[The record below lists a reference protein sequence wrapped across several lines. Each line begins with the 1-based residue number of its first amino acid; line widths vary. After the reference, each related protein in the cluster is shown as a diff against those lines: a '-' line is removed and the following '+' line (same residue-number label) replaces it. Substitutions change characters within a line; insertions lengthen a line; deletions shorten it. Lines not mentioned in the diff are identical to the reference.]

1 MTEDLLGDKIQGGD
15 VVQLFFMLKPPSSQ
29 ISVIWFLRT
38 EEPLSLEDQMTLK
51 RNPLSSAAF
60 LIILIK
66 VFITLSLTC
75 HPAEYLIGS
84 ECCPRCSAGSRV
96 KTHCNEYRS
105 TSCLPCVDGTF
116 TDKPNGLE
124 QCTPC
129 TNCAAGSG
137 LKVKRSCTGTS
148 DTVCEPLQGFYCI
161 YSVGDD
167 CETAQRHSSCGPGQY
182 ISKHGTASTDT
193 ECSDCSAG
201 TFSDGTSASCQ
212 PHTQCEDL
220 NLQEITAG
228 TSAADAQCGERGVDV
243 GAAVGVSVALVLII
257 VAVIV
262 LLWYLRKKRKSS
274 SSSPKT
280 NKEEEGDLP
289 FDEHRGSSKTDEER
303 GDDNRSVKEH
313 HEGVHNGLLPSS
325 DVS

>member
-1 MTEDLLGDKIQGGD
+1 MS
-15 VVQLFFMLKPPSSQ
+15 PS
-29 ISVIWFLRT
+29 
-38 EEPLSLEDQMTLK
+38 

-66 VFITLSLTC
+66 VHSTLSLTC

-84 ECCPRCSAGSRV
+84 ECCPRCLPGSRV
-96 KTHCNEYRS
+96 KAHCNEYKS
-105 TSCLPCVDGTF
+105 TSCLPCVDGTY

-124 QCTPC
+124 QCTSC
-129 TNCAAGSG
+129 TSCDSGSG

-193 ECSDCSAG
+193 ECSDCRAG
-201 TFSDGTSASCQ
+201 TFSDGTSPSCQ

-228 TSAADAQCGERGVDV
+228 TSAADAQCGEHSDGVI
-243 GAAVGVSVALVLII
+243 AAVGVSVALVSII
-257 VAVIV
+257 AAV
-262 LLWYLRKKRKSS
+262 LLL
-274 SSSPKT
+274 
-280 NKEEEGDLP
+280 
-289 FDEHRGSSKTDEER
+289 
-303 GDDNRSVKEH
+303 
-313 HEGVHNGLLPSS
+313 
-325 DVS
+325 

>member
-1 MTEDLLGDKIQGGD
+1 
-15 VVQLFFMLKPPSSQ
+15 MLKPPSSQ

-75 HPAEYLIGS
+75 HPGEYLIGS

-96 KTHCNEYRS
+96 KTHCNEYRR
-105 TSCLPCVDGTF
+105 TSCLLCVDGTY
-116 TDKPNGLE
+116 TDEPTGLE
-124 QCTPC
+124 QCTLC
-129 TNCAAGSG
+129 SVCAAGSG

-161 YSVGDD
+161 YSVGDG

-193 ECSDCSAG
+193 ECSDCRAG

-220 NLQEITAG
+220 NLQLIKAG
-228 TSAADAQCGERGVDV
+228 TPAADAQCGPHGNNV
-243 GAAVGVSVALVLII
+243 GTAVGVTVGVILI
-257 VAVIV
+257 VAAV
-262 LLWYLRKKRKSS
+262 LLLLWCFIKKRKSS
-274 SSSPKT
+274 SRTLSVFNHRHTNTNSSQ
-280 NKEEEGDLP
+280 NGN
-289 FDEHRGSSKTDEER
+289 TDEEAPCNQNGR
-303 GDDNRSVKEH
+303 AKEH
-313 HEGVHNGLLPSS
+313 HEGVHNGLLPASDSS
-325 DVS
+325 